1 MDFNNVIKTRAS
13 IRNYSDKKPKY
24 DKIIDAVEAAS
35 LAPAAGNLFSLKFII
50 VEDEELINKIAQACQ
65 QPFIKTARVLVV
77 VCSDPKKIK
86 IMYNKRA
93 DKYTKQQTGAAIENF
108 LLKITDMKLASCWT
122 GAFSDITIKNA
133 LKIPDEIEVEAVLP
147 IAYQLK
153 TDKTKQKP
161 KPNLG
166 NIIFF
171 ETWNNK
177 YKKPIRKIGGH

>member
-1 MDFNNVIKTRAS
+1 MDFSTIIKNRAS

-24 DKIIDAVEAAS
+24 EEIIDAVEAAN
-35 LAPAAGNLFSLKFII
+35 LAPSPGNLPILKFII

-65 QPFIKTARVLVV
+65 QEFIKTALVLVV
-77 VCSDPKKIK
+77 VCSDSKKIK
-86 IMYNKRA
+86 IMYDKRA
-93 DKYTKQQTGAAIENF
+93 DKYIKQQAGAAIENF

-133 LKIPDEIEVEAVLP
+133 LKIPDNIEVEAVLP
-147 IAYQLK
+147 IAYPNK

-166 NIIFF
+166 NIVYF
-171 ETWNNK
+171 ETYGNK
-177 YKKPIRKIGGH
+177 YKKPIRKIGSH